1 MTRLRKTYRIIAV
14 IMTFLVFTSSAGIS
28 MDMHF
33 CGGALKSVSFFGK
46 AKTCHELAKSSPVPM
61 MENCPHHK
69 KMMAEKMACKEDRNC
84 CSNKTVFLEP
94 HQDQHLH
101 IAQLAIPD
109 QVKQFLF
116 AWSAV
121 FLLVDI
127 VADQDLV
134 PFARYKPPLIRK
146 DIPVLNQSF
155 LI

>member
-1 MTRLRKTYRIIAV
+1 MIRLRKAYRTIAL
-14 IMTFLVFTSSAGIS
+14 IMTFLMFISSAGIS

-69 KMMAEKMACKEDRNC
+69 KLMAEKMACKEDRNC

-94 HQDQHLH
+94 YQDQNIQ
-101 IAQLAIPD
+101 IAEFVIPG
-109 QVKQFLF
+109 QVKQFLI
-116 AWSAV
+116 AWSAI
-121 FLLVDI
+121 FLLDDVL
-127 VADQDLV
+127 VEQDVV
-134 PFARYKPPLIRK
+134 PYARYKPPLIRK

-155 LI
+155 LF